1 MLNETPRRIP
11 TIGFVS
17 LGCAKALVD
26 SERVITELRSEGYSI
41 VDNYRDSDLV
51 IVNTCGFINEAI
63 EESLGA
69 IAEATRE
76 NGRVIVMG
84 CLGGKKDADGTN
96 FVMKRNPAVLGVLGP
111 EEEKD
116 VVKLVHQHLP
126 APHAPYLDLVPGG
139 GVRLTPQHYAYLKI
153 SEGCNNHC
161 TFCIIPQ
168 LRGKTS
174 DVASKLIALVERK
187 KRYPKSARRSGTEGV
202 LEITFS
208 LSPAGKILKASVSKG
223 SGFSVL
229 DAAGDVLA
237 SALIGESVGETGRA
251 MKITVPLRYSLKNS

>member
-1 MLNETPRRIP
+1 MVGETADPVLLSSRAGGRWLTAGALVLTAALLATQSFELKRSAVPKPDFAMEFRIAENVKPAPVPVPEVRKVPEVKQVPKAKPVTAAPPVKREAQKPRVIASRTAVSPVTVEEPKPAAAPTVPETPRSVTP
-11 TIGFVS
+11 H
-17 LGCAKALVD
+17 
-26 SERVITELRSEGYSI
+26 
-41 VDNYRDSDLV
+41 
-51 IVNTCGFINEAI
+51 
-63 EESLGA
+63 
-69 IAEATRE
+69 
-76 NGRVIVMG
+76 
-84 CLGGKKDADGTN
+84 
-96 FVMKRNPAVLGVLGP
+96 PAVSAP
-111 EEEKD
+111 AAPPPRAAAPA
-116 VVKLVHQHLP
+116 VKKSPAALP
-126 APHAPYLDLVPGG
+126 AAPQPSAV
-139 GVRLTPQHYAYLKI
+139 
-153 SEGCNNHC
+153 
-161 TFCIIPQ
+161 
-168 LRGKTS
+168 KTS

>member
-1 MLNETPRRIP
+1 MVGETADPVLLSSRAGGRWLTAGAFVLAAALLATQSFDLKRSAAPKPDFAMEFRIAETVKPAPDP
-11 TIGFVS
+11 TPEVKKVPEVKQVP
-17 LGCAKALVD
+17 KAAPVTAVPPVKR
-26 SERVITELRSEGYSI
+26 EAQKPRVIASRTAVSP
-41 VDNYRDSDLV
+41 VTV
-51 IVNTCGFINEAI
+51 
-63 EESLGA
+63 EEPKPTVA
-69 IAEATRE
+69 
-76 NGRVIVMG
+76 
-84 CLGGKKDADGTN
+84 
-96 FVMKRNPAVLGVLGP
+96 PAVP
-111 EEEKD
+111 EIHRP
-116 VVKLVHQHLP
+116 VTPLP
-126 APHAPYLDLVPGG
+126 AVSSPAAVPTRAATPAVKKSPAALPAAPQPAV
-139 GVRLTPQHYAYLKI
+139 
-153 SEGCNNHC
+153 
-161 TFCIIPQ
+161 
-168 LRGKTS
+168 KTS

>member
-1 MLNETPRRIP
+1 MVGETADPVLLSSRAGGRWLTAGAFVLAAALLATQSFDLKRSAAPKPDFAMEFRIAETVKPAPAP
-11 TIGFVS
+11 TPEVKKVPEVKQVP
-17 LGCAKALVD
+17 KAAPVTAVPPVKR
-26 SERVITELRSEGYSI
+26 EAQKPRVIASRTAVSP
-41 VDNYRDSDLV
+41 VTV
-51 IVNTCGFINEAI
+51 
-63 EESLGA
+63 EEPKPTVA
-69 IAEATRE
+69 
-76 NGRVIVMG
+76 
-84 CLGGKKDADGTN
+84 
-96 FVMKRNPAVLGVLGP
+96 PAVP
-111 EEEKD
+111 PRAATPA
-116 VVKLVHQHLP
+116 VKKSPAALP
-126 APHAPYLDLVPGG
+126 AAPQPAV
-139 GVRLTPQHYAYLKI
+139 
-153 SEGCNNHC
+153 
-161 TFCIIPQ
+161 
-168 LRGKTS
+168 KTS

>member
-1 MLNETPRRIP
+1 MVGETADPVLLSSRAGGRWLTAGAFVLAAALLATQSFDLKRSAAPKPDFAMEFRIAETVKPAPAP
-11 TIGFVS
+11 TPEVKKVPEVKQVP
-17 LGCAKALVD
+17 KAAPVTAVPPVKR
-26 SERVITELRSEGYSI
+26 EAQKPRVIASRTAVSP
-41 VDNYRDSDLV
+41 VTV
-51 IVNTCGFINEAI
+51 
-63 EESLGA
+63 EEPKPTVA
-69 IAEATRE
+69 
-76 NGRVIVMG
+76 
-84 CLGGKKDADGTN
+84 
-96 FVMKRNPAVLGVLGP
+96 PAVP
-111 EEEKD
+111 EIHRPVTPHPE
-116 VVKLVHQHLP
+116 VSSPAALP
-126 APHAPYLDLVPGG
+126 AAPQPAV
-139 GVRLTPQHYAYLKI
+139 
-153 SEGCNNHC
+153 
-161 TFCIIPQ
+161 
-168 LRGKTS
+168 KTS

>member
-1 MLNETPRRIP
+1 MVGETADPVLLSSRAGGRWLTAGAFVLAAALLATQSFDLKRSAAPKPDFAMEFRIAETVKPAPAP
-11 TIGFVS
+11 TPEVKKVPEVKQVP
-17 LGCAKALVD
+17 KAAPAAVPPVKR
-26 SERVITELRSEGYSI
+26 EAQKPRVIASRTAVSP
-41 VDNYRDSDLV
+41 VTV
-51 IVNTCGFINEAI
+51 
-63 EESLGA
+63 EEPKPTVA
-69 IAEATRE
+69 
-76 NGRVIVMG
+76 
-84 CLGGKKDADGTN
+84 
-96 FVMKRNPAVLGVLGP
+96 PAVP
-111 EEEKD
+111 EIHRP
-116 VVKLVHQHLP
+116 VTPHPWFLFTAVPPRAATPAVKKSPAALP
-126 APHAPYLDLVPGG
+126 AAPQPAV
-139 GVRLTPQHYAYLKI
+139 
-153 SEGCNNHC
+153 
-161 TFCIIPQ
+161 
-168 LRGKTS
+168 KTS

>member
-1 MLNETPRRIP
+1 MVGETADPVLLSSRAGGRWLTAGAFVLAAVLLATQSFDLKRSAAPKPDFAMELRIAETVKP
-11 TIGFVS
+11 APEVKKVPEVKPVP
-17 LGCAKALVD
+17 KAAPVTAAPPVKR
-26 SERVITELRSEGYSI
+26 EAQKPRVIASRTAVSP
-41 VDNYRDSDLV
+41 VTV
-51 IVNTCGFINEAI
+51 
-63 EESLGA
+63 EEP
-69 IAEATRE
+69 
-76 NGRVIVMG
+76 
-84 CLGGKKDADGTN
+84 K
-96 FVMKRNPAVLGVLGP
+96 PAVAPAVP
-111 EEEKD
+111 EIPRP
-116 VVKLVHQHLP
+116 VTPHPAVSAPAAVSQRAAAPAVKKAPP
-126 APHAPYLDLVPGG
+126 APPAAPQPAV
-139 GVRLTPQHYAYLKI
+139 
-153 SEGCNNHC
+153 
-161 TFCIIPQ
+161 
-168 LRGKTS
+168 KTS

>member
-1 MLNETPRRIP
+1 MVGETADPVLLSSRAGGRWLTAGAFVLAAALLATQSFDLKRSAAPKPDFAMEFRIAETVKPAPAP
-11 TIGFVS
+11 TPEVKKVPEVKQVP
-17 LGCAKALVD
+17 KAAPVTAVPPVKR
-26 SERVITELRSEGYSI
+26 EAQKPRVIASRTAVSP
-41 VDNYRDSDLV
+41 VTV
-51 IVNTCGFINEAI
+51 
-63 EESLGA
+63 EEPKPTVA
-69 IAEATRE
+69 
-76 NGRVIVMG
+76 
-84 CLGGKKDADGTN
+84 
-96 FVMKRNPAVLGVLGP
+96 PAVP
-111 EEEKD
+111 EIHRP
-116 VVKLVHQHLP
+116 VTPHPAVSSPAALP
-126 APHAPYLDLVPGG
+126 AAPQPAV
-139 GVRLTPQHYAYLKI
+139 
-153 SEGCNNHC
+153 
-161 TFCIIPQ
+161 
-168 LRGKTS
+168 KTS